1 MMTMCLFNQ
10 RYQSGFTL
18 LELVLV
24 LFLIGLLASAG
35 LLFTDNVESQAQYE
49 ETQRRIALIRQ
60 AVVGDSNKTLNDRPI
75 INGFA
80 TDVGRLPLCIEE
92 LLTLG
97 EETAIGSGDYR
108 SPCDPSEPEFFLSKW
123 AIDSDTGI
131 GSGWRGP
138 YIQTNHDSDGVKRF
152 RDGYGNGDATDSNFG
167 WNLTLGIGKSEVL
180 LSAPQSAV
188 NANTLRLQSQGPE
201 PDAINTSDNI
211 PDFDPMGDI
220 PALVVADDWQLLQP
234 LKIRFFN
241 VGKNVL
247 SGIDDLEWSV
257 QLTKSDVLES
267 KDFKLSEAASPVQI
281 QPGDFLE
288 VDVDFDKA
296 IPAGQYR
303 LRINCEGHITSDTGL
318 CGTMADD
325 PSATPYSIN
334 VLPRYTL
341 GPFRWNIK

>member
-1 MMTMCLFNQ
+1 MMTMRLFNQ

-60 AVVGDSNKTLNDRPI
+60 AVVGDSNQTLNDRPI

-123 AIDSDTGI
+123 AIDTDTGI

-138 YIQTNHDSDGVKRF
+138 YIQTNHDSDAVKRF
-152 RDGYGNGDATDSNFG
+152 RDGYGNGDATDANFG
-167 WNLTLGIGKSEVL
+167 WNLTLSIGQSEVL

-201 PDAINTSDNI
+201 PDTINTSDNI

-220 PALVVADDWQLLQP
+220 PALVIADDWQLLQP

-241 VGKNVL
+241 VGNNVL

-288 VDVDFDKA
+288 IDADFDHA
-296 IPAGQYR
+296 LPIGQYR
-303 LRINCEGHITSDTGL
+303 LRVICPGQTDEKCEQSGLLSESGSAFVIT
-318 CGTMADD
+318 
-325 PSATPYSIN
+325 
-334 VLPRYTL
+334 VLPRHVI
-341 GPFRWNIK
+341 GPFRWNIKQ